1 MIADQPSQTPTGDPK
16 KTERTEPGSAGPDAG
31 AAPEAQSPPAPGPST
46 PAAESGTVATPALA
60 RFHSCRWRAQPDEG
74 AYCTHRD
81 VLPMAGK
88 TGFSAD
94 SWCPDC
100 QYFKVRRAPRKRE
113 QYSY

>member
-1 MIADQPSQTPTGDPK
+1 MSIPMIADEPLQKPAEGATDETTPVVTPSPD
-16 KTERTEPGSAGPDAG
+16 GPAEG
-31 AAPEAQSPPAPGPST
+31 KGIPPSSEAVP
-46 PAAESGTVATPALA
+46 TPALA
-60 RFHSCRWRAQPDEG
+60 RFHSCRWRAQPEDG

-113 QYSY
+113 Y

>member
-1 MIADQPSQTPTGDPK
+1 MIADEPRQTPTPDPK
-16 KTERTEPGSAGPDAG
+16 DQGNDAKTGADAPARTPEGGDAT
-31 AAPEAQSPPAPGPST
+31 PPAADNGAT
-46 PAAESGTVATPALA
+46 AVTPALA
-60 RFHSCRWRAQPDEG
+60 RFHSCRWRAQPEDG
-74 AYCTHRD
+74 VFCTHRD

-113 QYSY
+113 REYSY

>member
-1 MIADQPSQTPTGDPK
+1 MSTPMIADEPLRKPAEAVQDDTTGVVTPPASGAPADDK
-16 KTERTEPGSAGPDAG
+16 G
-31 AAPEAQSPPAPGPST
+31 AATGTDPAP
-46 PAAESGTVATPALA
+46 TPALA
-60 RFHSCRWRAQPDEG
+60 RFHSCRWRAQPEDG
-74 AYCTHRD
+74 AFCTHRD

-113 QYSY
+113 Y

>member
-1 MIADQPSQTPTGDPK
+1 MPMIFDETTDGAARTPETDQPAENKPV
-16 KTERTEPGSAGPDAG
+16 ADA
-31 AAPEAQSPPAPGPST
+31 P
-46 PAAESGTVATPALA
+46 TPALA

-74 AYCTHRD
+74 AFCTHRD

-100 QYFKVRRAPRKRE
+100 PYFKVRRAPRKRE
-113 QYSY
+113 YPY

>member
-1 MIADQPSQTPTGDPK
+1 MPIIVDEPFSTPPPGDP
-16 KTERTEPGSAGPDAG
+16 TTQAPERESPAGPVNGSG
-31 AAPEAQSPPAPGPST
+31 AAPA
-46 PAAESGTVATPALA
+46 AAEPTPALA

-74 AYCTHRD
+74 QYCTHRD

-88 TGFSAD
+88 TGFVAE

-113 QYSY
+113 TW

>member
-1 MIADQPSQTPTGDPK
+1 MPMIFDETTDGAARAPETDQQAENKP
-16 KTERTEPGSAGPDAG
+16 
-31 AAPEAQSPPAPGPST
+31 APEAP
-46 PAAESGTVATPALA
+46 TPALA

-74 AYCTHRD
+74 AFCTHRD

-88 TGFSAD
+88 TGFNAD

-113 QYSY
+113 YPY